1 MNGSDA
7 RIHYTAH
14 SPFSLWC
21 ICRSLQQ
28 VMTIPLLVRPTD
40 VPVPVGAIEKPAR
53 DPLLEA
59 SYSSITKEELDF
71 VSEQTGIKDK
81 DTLRQHILQV
91 QAEAFSVHPYPCI
104 KRFAFIK

>member
-1 MNGSDA
+1 
-7 RIHYTAH
+7 
-14 SPFSLWC
+14 
-21 ICRSLQQ
+21 
-28 VMTIPLLVRPTD
+28 MTISLLVKPTD
-40 VPVPVGAIEKPAR
+40 VPVPGGAIVKPAR

-71 VSEQTGIKDK
+71 VSEQTGIKDE